1 MTKLST
7 IMADRIQMWGRTNRI
22 GRADQISTAEMRPLS
37 DLDPEALA
45 EIKQVQR
52 LAATVV
58 EETEVEDEPRF
69 GM

>member
-1 MTKLST
+1 
-7 IMADRIQMWGRTNRI
+7 MADRIQMWGRTNRI